1 MCYAPRSQRIGDATR
16 YYGVVPD
23 GVAGSSESGFPL
35 SQGELMSV
43 VSFALPYVLPL
54 FLGSATSLCYQ
65 YVKKASAWVDAQP
78 GQIHAFLVGAIAIVL
93 PLVGKVVPGFE
104 ATDLAGVDAQAVQS
118 VLALAA
124 AKLTFAIRKK

>member
-1 MCYAPRSQRIGDATR
+1 
-16 YYGVVPD
+16 
-23 GVAGSSESGFPL
+23 
-35 SQGELMSV
+35 MSV

-54 FLGSATSLCYQ
+54 FLGSATSVCYQ

-93 PLVGKVVPGFE
+93 PLLGKVVPGFE
-104 ATDLAGVDAQAVQS
+104 ATDLAGVDAATVQS